1 MSEKSPPPPGERLAK
16 VIARAGVCSRRDAE
30 AWITAGRIAVN
41 GSAVKTPAFNVVEND
56 TIAVDGKPLARK
68 QATQLWLY
76 HKPAGL
82 MVTEKD
88 PEGRATVFSEFE
100 KLGLPRVL
108 TVGRLDY
115 NTEGLLLLT
124 NDGGLKRTL
133 ELPATGWVRRYRVR
147 AFGSVTQ
154 EKLDTLAKGI
164 SVEGVDYGP
173 IEAVLDSTSGANVW
187 ITMSLREGKNREVRN
202 VLGALG
208 LEVNRLIRLSYG
220 PFQLGDLPTGSVEKV
235 KSRILK
241 DQLGARLA
249 ESAGADFD
257 SPVLEEPNQPR
268 RRSPQRE
275 SQPTERDRF
284 GGLRKRPDFKRPER
298 REEPPRTVHFDD
310 GRPSQSF
317 TPSGGDRRG
326 KRDEAGAADRPR
338 REGPGGKSFD
348 RGERSFGD
356 RPQRSGGKSFG
367 NGPRDTGNGDNRPRR
382 FDRAEGGDRPFRK
395 DADRPPRRE
404 SAGGERPFS
413 KGPRREGGSD
423 RPFTKGPRREGADS
437 DRPFS
442 KGPRR
447 EGAGNERPYSKGPRG
462 DSAGGD
468 RPFSKGPRHEGGRG
482 DRPFSKGPRREGAT
496 GDRPFSKGPR
506 REGAGPERPFSK
518 GPGGQTRPGG
528 KSFAKGPRREIGS
541 EKPSGPRPPRRDSRP
556 STGQR
561 PDRPRRPRP
570 DGDK

>member
-1 MSEKSPPPPGERLAK
+1 MSDKAPPPSGERLAK

-41 GSAVKTPAFNVVEND
+41 GSPVKTPAFNVVESD

-154 EKLDTLAKGI
+154 EQLDTLANGTT
-164 SVEGVDYGP
+164 VEGVDYGP
-173 IEAVLDSTSGANVW
+173 IEATLDSTSGSNVW
-187 ITMSLREGKNREVRN
+187 ISMSLREGKNREVRN

-235 KSRILK
+235 KTRILQ
-241 DQLGARLA
+241 DQLGKRLA

-257 SPVLEEPNQPR
+257 SPIAEEPNQPR

-298 REEPPRTVHFDD
+298 REEAPRTVHFDD

-317 TPSGGDRRG
+317 VPSGGDRKG
-326 KRDEAGAADRPR
+326 KRDEGGFGDRPR
-338 REGPGGKSFD
+338 RDAAGGKSFD
-348 RGERSFGD
+348 RGGKSFGD
-356 RPQRSGGKSFG
+356 RPQKPGGKPFG
-367 NGPRDTGNGDNRPRR
+367 KGPRDAG
-382 FDRAEGGDRPFRK
+382 GGDRSFRK

-404 SAGGERPFS
+404 SAGGDRPFN
-413 KGPRREGGSD
+413 KGPRRDGGGD
-423 RPFTKGPRREGADS
+423 RPFSSGPRREGAGA

-447 EGAGNERPYSKGPRG
+447 DG
-462 DSAGGD
+462 AGGD
-468 RPFSKGPRHEGGRG
+468 RPFA
-482 DRPFSKGPRREGAT
+482 KGPRREGT
-496 GDRPFSKGPR
+496 GADRPYSKGPR
-506 REGAGPERPFSK
+506 REGAGSDRPFSK

-528 KSFAKGPRREIGS
+528 KPFGKGPRRETGADR
-541 EKPSGPRPPRRDSRP
+541 PTGQRPPRRDGKP
-556 STGQR
+556 STGTR

-570 DGDK
+570 DEDK

>member
-1 MSEKSPPPPGERLAK
+1 MSDKPQPPAGERLAK

-30 AWITAGRIAVN
+30 AWITAGRVSVN
-41 GSAVKTPAFNVVEND
+41 GSPVKTPAFNVVESD
-56 TIAVDGKPLARK
+56 TVVVDGKPIARR
-68 QATQLWLY
+68 QPTQLWLY

-88 PEGRATVFSEFE
+88 PEGRATVFSEFD

-154 EKLDTLAKGI
+154 EQLDGLANGI
-164 SVEGVDYGP
+164 TVEGVEYGA
-173 IEAVLDSTSGANVW
+173 IEAVLDSSTGSNVW

-235 KSRILK
+235 KTRILK
-241 DQLGARLA
+241 DQLGRRLA

-257 SPVLEEPNQPR
+257 SVMEEDPTQPR
-268 RRSPQRE
+268 RRSPERE
-275 SQPTERDRF
+275 SRPTERDRF

-298 REEPPRTVHFDD
+298 REEAPRTVHFDD

-317 TPSGGDRRG
+317 VPSSGDRRAKRDDAGEGSG
-326 KRDEAGAADRPR
+326 KRFARDDR
-338 REGPGGKSFD
+338 K
-348 RGERSFGD
+348 FGD
-356 RPQRSGGKSFG
+356 RKPFAK
-367 NGPRDTGNGDNRPRR
+367 GPRDGDGGRPKR

-395 DADRPPRRE
+395 DSDRPLSRRAAPGKGDKAFGDRPPRRDGDKPFAKGPRRDGPGSDRPFSKGPRRE
-404 SAGGERPFS
+404 GGEGARSFSKGPRREGAEGARPFSKGPRRDGPGGAERPFS
-413 KGPRREGGSD
+413 KGPRREGG
-423 RPFTKGPRREGADS
+423 

-447 EGAGNERPYSKGPRG
+447 ETGDKRP
-462 DSAGGD
+462 A
-468 RPFSKGPRHEGGRG
+468 
-482 DRPFSKGPRREGAT
+482 GPRRDG
-496 GDRPFSKGPR
+496 
-506 REGAGPERPFSK
+506 
-518 GPGGQTRPGG
+518 
-528 KSFAKGPRREIGS
+528 
-541 EKPSGPRPPRRDSRP
+541 KPSGGP
-556 STGQR
+556 R

-570 DGDK
+570 SEDE

>member
-1 MSEKSPPPPGERLAK
+1 MSEKAPPPSGERLAK

-41 GSAVKTPAFNVVEND
+41 GSPVKTPAFNVIESD

-133 ELPATGWVRRYRVR
+133 ELPATGWVRRYRAR

-154 EKLDTLAKGI
+154 EQLDTLANGTT
-164 SVEGVDYGP
+164 VEGVDYGP
-173 IEAVLDSTSGANVW
+173 IEAVLDSTSGSNVW

-235 KSRILK
+235 KSRILQ
-241 DQLGARLA
+241 DQLGKRLA

-257 SPVLEEPNQPR
+257 SPVAEEPNQPR

-298 REEPPRTVHFDD
+298 REEAPRTVHFDD

-317 TPSGGDRRG
+317 VPSGGDRKG
-326 KRDEAGAADRPR
+326 KRDEGGFGDRPR
-338 REGPGGKSFD
+338 RDSSGGKRFE
-348 RGERSFGD
+348 RGEKSFGE
-356 RPQRSGGKSFG
+356 RPQRSGGKPF
-367 NGPRDTGNGDNRPRR
+367 NKGPRQTDSGS
-382 FDRAEGGDRPFRK
+382 DRPFRK

-404 SAGGERPFS
+404 GARGDRPFA
-413 KGPRREGGSD
+413 KGPRREGV
-423 RPFTKGPRREGADS
+423 
-437 DRPFS
+437 
-442 KGPRR
+442 
-447 EGAGNERPYSKGPRG
+447 
-462 DSAGGD
+462 GGD
-468 RPFSKGPRHEGGRG
+468 RPFSKGPRRDGAGGGR
-482 DRPFSKGPRREGAT
+482 P
-496 GDRPFSKGPR
+496 
-506 REGAGPERPFSK
+506 
-518 GPGGQTRPGG
+518 
-528 KSFAKGPRREIGS
+528 FAKGPRREGTAADRPFSKDPRREGAGADRPFSKGS
-541 EKPSGPRPPRRDSRP
+541 GGQNRPGGKPFAKGPRRDAGNDRPVGPRQPRRDGKP
-556 STGQR
+556 STGNR
-561 PDRPRRPRP
+561 ADRPRRPRP
-570 DGDK
+570 EEDK